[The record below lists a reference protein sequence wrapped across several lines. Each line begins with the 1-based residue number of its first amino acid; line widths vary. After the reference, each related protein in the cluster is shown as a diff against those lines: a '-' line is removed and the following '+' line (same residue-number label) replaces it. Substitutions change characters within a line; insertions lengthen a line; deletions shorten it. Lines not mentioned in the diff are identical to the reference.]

1 MTQINPTASAFPFE
15 RIEAMNIQNL
25 GTGKYAG
32 FSSLRDRLGNAYQEL
47 ASGNDY
53 KKNTRDLRIIQAAVV
68 TVSAIATGFTNGF
81 AHRDKI
87 GDEAS
92 FGLAILIVAFVERF
106 YFVLR
111 HGLTTT
117 YQAGK
122 QRFYALLCY
131 RAIQITMIFNAAI
144 LTAWIVGLAVPAWL
158 ELWNHWSIAFHFG
171 LALIGVQA
179 VRDSDSVVENKMLEL
194 KAATAAQDIITAQ
207 RTAAV
212 GNPIV
217 LIFARIR
224 GFFDAVGL
232 ALRLLFRRG
241 SFAREYLSQIDAIA
255 PPASTSSTQRR
266 PGFVNQNPP
275 PKAPARWI

>member
-1 MTQINPTASAFPFE
+1 V
-15 RIEAMNIQNL
+15 NIQNL
-25 GTGKYAG
+25 NRGY
-32 FSSLRDRLGNAYQEL
+32 FSAVGSNLRDRLGNAYEWI
-47 ASGNDY
+47 AAGSDY

-68 TVSAIATGFTNGF
+68 TVSAIATGFTNGY
-81 AHRDKI
+81 AHRDRI

-92 FGLAILIVAFVERF
+92 FGLAVLIVAFVERF

-131 RAIQITMIFNAAI
+131 RAIQITMILNGAI
-144 LTAWIVGLAVPAWL
+144 LTAYIVSLAVPAWL

-179 VRDSDSVVENKMLEL
+179 VRDSDAVVENQMLEL
-194 KAATAAQDIITAQ
+194 KAATARQDIVTL
-207 RTAAV
+207 RKAAAI
-212 GNPIV
+212 GSP
-217 LIFARIR
+217 
-224 GFFDAVGL
+224 L
-232 ALRLLFRRG
+232 ALLSARVRG
-241 SFAREYLSQIDAIA
+241 IFDAIA
-255 PPASTSSTQRR
+255 LSFRLLWSSGGFSKKYIEQINQIATEQYGYLDALPTSVPATTSPAPRK
-266 PGFVNQNPP
+266 PGFVSQS